1 MNKRS
6 QQILAYALIALG
18 GLYIVANL
26 LDIDPSN
33 IFWPI
38 VLILLGLLF
47 IYRPKAIAPENAR
60 VYFAGDRNYGQDWTP
75 QDEDLRMFAGDVF
88 IDLGKV
94 DLPPG
99 TTSFAVRCFASDI
112 DINLPEDVGLKVS
125 STGFVVET
133 KLKGESASNV
143 MTGFNYQSD
152 NYASAEKKFFL
163 ITQSFAID
171 LSIREV

>member
-6 QQILAYALIALG
+6 QQILAFALIALG

-38 VLILLGLLF
+38 VLILLGFVF
-47 IYRPKAIAPENAR
+47 IFRPKEIAPANAK
-60 VYFAGDRNYGQDWTP
+60 VFFAGDRNYGQDWTP

-88 IDLGKV
+88 IDLGKIE
-94 DLPPG
+94 LPAG
-99 TTSFAVRCFASDI
+99 TTSFAVRCFATDI
-112 DINLPEDVGLKVS
+112 DIILPADVGLKIG

-133 KLKGESASNV
+133 KFDGDSVSNV
-143 MTGFNYQSD
+143 MTGYDYKSENYD
-152 NYASAEKKFFL
+152 TAEKKFDL
-163 ITQSFAID
+163 YTTSFAVDI
-171 LSIREV
+171 SIRTI